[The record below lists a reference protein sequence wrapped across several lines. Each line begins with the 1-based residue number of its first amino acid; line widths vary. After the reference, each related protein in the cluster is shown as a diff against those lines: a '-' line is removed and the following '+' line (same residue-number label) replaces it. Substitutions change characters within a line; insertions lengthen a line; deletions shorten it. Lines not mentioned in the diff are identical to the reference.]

1 MFLGQIEEHKQG
13 QKMLSSSSSSSSL
26 KPWDRSFVDEEALVQ
41 GVSEAIYAA
50 EVSGTPLKLPS
61 SVTPR
66 SRTGHVKRKKSE
78 ITADFKKKIGRKLS
92 DVYGEPTGTDKEDPC
107 SSCSDW
113 VSNLRAAYV
122 KSASQLERYR
132 LLTLFPSNLKKKD
145 IPKAI
150 PEVTKHALDQSRK
163 LKKKWGSGRHL
174 THTKD
179 MLSTK
184 TMSLLIALTYYTSD
198 AKDCSRQSPNK
209 KDVVRLFIDGQE
221 VFVTKRFMTRSI
233 RETYKEFK
241 AANPESKMGLTKFYS
256 LRPKWVKKHPVHEE
270 CVCVCCANF
279 ILCLTSLSNA
289 AGKTMTFED
298 VQKIFLCENPS
309 QNCFLLRCE
318 AGSNRKDISLEM
330 LRMSAE
336 DELELSLWESGGE
349 LMKKHLEATAFRN
362 ELNKWTKKYLPHYYI
377 RRAQQRAI
385 WLEKA
390 NVKPCVVVL
399 HFDFAENWSIV
410 LQRAVQGYDWK
421 TKMVTI
427 FTRVATTTKG
437 TLSFDVLSD
446 DTCHDS
452 AHALFALTM
461 IEDRLEELLPV
472 FLELIYVSDG
482 APSHFKNRH
491 QLHEF

>member
-1 MFLGQIEEHKQG
+1 
-13 QKMLSSSSSSSSL
+13 
-26 KPWDRSFVDEEALVQ
+26 
-41 GVSEAIYAA
+41 
-50 EVSGTPLKLPS
+50 
-61 SVTPR
+61 
-66 SRTGHVKRKKSE
+66 
-78 ITADFKKKIGRKLS
+78 
-92 DVYGEPTGTDKEDPC
+92 
-107 SSCSDW
+107 
-113 VSNLRAAYV
+113 
-122 KSASQLERYR
+122 
-132 LLTLFPSNLKKKD
+132 
-145 IPKAI
+145 
-150 PEVTKHALDQSRK
+150 
-163 LKKKWGSGRHL
+163 
-174 THTKD
+174 
-179 MLSTK
+179 
-184 TMSLLIALTYYTSD
+184 
-198 AKDCSRQSPNK
+198 
-209 KDVVRLFIDGQE
+209 
-221 VFVTKRFMTRSI
+221 MTRSI

-318 AGSNRKDISLEM
+318 ACSNRKDISLEM
-330 LRMSAE
+330 LGMSAE
-336 DELELSLWESGGE
+336 DELELALWESGGE
-349 LMKKHLEATAFRN
+349 LVKKHLEATAFLN
-362 ELNKWTKKYLPHYYI
+362 ELNKWTKKYIPHYYI

-390 NVKPCVVVL
+390 NVKPRVVVL

-410 LQRAVQGYDWK
+410 LQRAVQGYHWK

-427 FTRVATTTKG
+427 FTCVATTTKG
-437 TLSFDVLSD
+437 TLSFGVVSD

-461 IEDRLEELLPV
+461 IEDRLEELVPV

-491 QLHEF
+491 QLHEFQKKFVVSRWIYSASGHGKSACDGVGGVLKHHASLHNLKTTELSSITNARTFVEALGQKIKGITLLFIDQEELSRYRELKRKGWEKVTPSKGIQSSHVWSKAMGEGGGDVVLERVYQTPE